1 MLVMRYLTSI
11 FTVVIVALMMS
22 GCFKDEIQGTLFKIR
37 VTSQE
42 SADAE
47 LVPCT
52 TELRAYAFYTKKGE
66 KWEVKSWDDAL
77 AMKITNKD
85 RATETLTK
93 PDVIGTWSSTDEY
106 QLTLDLKAKYT
117 TLVVV
122 DVENKLYAYRD
133 YETPMN
139 IPEIKVEL
147 HLYAW
152 RKTGSANGWTV
163 VNTNDD
169 TEKQ

>member
-1 MLVMRYLTSI
+1 MRYLTNI
-11 FTVVIVALMMS
+11 LAFVMVALMMS
-22 GCFKDEIQGTLFKIR
+22 SCFKDEVQGTLFKIH

-47 LVPCT
+47 LVDCT

-66 KWEVKSWDDAL
+66 KWEVKSWEDAL
-77 AMKITNKD
+77 AMKITNQD
-85 RATETLTK
+85 RATQTRTN
-93 PDVIGTWSSTDEY
+93 PDVIGTWSATDEY
-106 QLTLDLKAKYT
+106 QITLNLRAKYT

-122 DVENKLYAYRD
+122 DVENKIYAYRD

-139 IPEIKVEL
+139 LSETLTEL

-152 RKTGSANGWTV
+152 RKSGSANGWTV
-163 VNTNDD
+163 ASANEE
-169 TEKQ
+169 TEKE

>member
-1 MLVMRYLTSI
+1 MRYLTNI
-11 FTVVIVALMMS
+11 LAFAVVALMMS
-22 GCFKDEIQGTLFKIR
+22 SCFKDEVQGTLFKIH

-42 SADAE
+42 SSDAE
-47 LVPCT
+47 LEDCT

-66 KWEVKSWDDAL
+66 KWEVKSWEDAL

-85 RATETLTK
+85 RATQTRTN
-93 PDVIGTWSSTDEY
+93 PDVIGTWSATDEY
-106 QLTLDLKAKYT
+106 QITLDLRAKYT

-122 DVENKLYAYRD
+122 DVENKIYAYRD

-139 IPEIKVEL
+139 LSETTTEL

-152 RKTGSANGWTV
+152 RKSGSANGWTV
-163 VNTNDD
+163 ASANEETDK
-169 TEKQ
+169 E